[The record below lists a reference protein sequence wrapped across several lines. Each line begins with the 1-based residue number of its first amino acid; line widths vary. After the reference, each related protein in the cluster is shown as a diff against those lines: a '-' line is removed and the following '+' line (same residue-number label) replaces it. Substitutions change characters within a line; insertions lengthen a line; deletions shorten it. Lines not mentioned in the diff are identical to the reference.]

1 MPCWVRPWGRYP
13 LEAQTRSSSIRNSGV
28 IQQESNT
35 LPSRLEVQR
44 LVATE
49 RSLMSQR
56 MYTYVR
62 WLVML
67 PLAVGF
73 VVPSWAVD
81 CGELQEQRD
90 QLARRAMAAEVALV
104 HAERQRLCPQLEAL
118 ATADSKDTDST
129 AGASAELDYGAYI
142 RCREQAERQ
151 LTATRPVLY
160 RNSAGFPFLTPDGAR
175 LARQADALIKARQVS
190 CSALPPGG
198 GQSPQPSQP
207 GP

>member
-56 MYTYVR
+56 MYTCVR
-62 WLVML
+62 WALAL
-67 PLAVGF
+67 PLAFGF
-73 VVPSWAVD
+73 VDPSWAVD
-81 CGELQEQRD
+81 CPQLQVQRD
-90 QLARRAMAAEVALV
+90 QLARRAMAAEVTLV
-104 HAERQRLCPQLEAL
+104 HAERQRVCPQLEAL
-118 ATADSKDTDST
+118 ATADGKTNESSEELS
-129 AGASAELDYGAYI
+129 GQLDYGAYI
-142 RCREQAERQ
+142 RCREQAEMQ

-175 LARQADALIKARQVS
+175 LARQADALIKALQAS

>member
-1 MPCWVRPWGRYP
+1 M
-13 LEAQTRSSSIRNSGV
+13 RNSGV

-56 MYTYVR
+56 MYTCVR
-62 WLVML
+62 WALAL
-67 PLAVGF
+67 PLAF
-73 VVPSWAVD
+73 VAVTPSWAVD
-81 CGELQEQRD
+81 CGQLQEQRD

-104 HAERQRLCPQLEAL
+104 HAQRQRVCPQLEAL
-118 ATADSKDTDST
+118 ATADGKTNESS
-129 AGASAELDYGAYI
+129 AGLPVQLDYGAYI
-142 RCREQAERQ
+142 RCRQLAEMQ

-160 RNSAGFPFLTPDGAR
+160 RTSAGFPFLTPDGAR
-175 LARQADALIKARQVS
+175 LARQADALIKALQVN
-190 CSALPPGG
+190 CSALPAMTEP
-198 GQSPQPSQP
+198 SPQPSRP

>member
-13 LEAQTRSSSIRNSGV
+13 LAAQTRSSSIRNSGV

-56 MYTYVR
+56 MYTCVR
-62 WLVML
+62 WVLAL
-67 PLAVGF
+67 PLAFGF
-73 VVPSWAVD
+73 VDPSWSVD
-81 CGELQEQRD
+81 CRQLQEQRD
-90 QLARRAMAAEVALV
+90 QLARRAMAAEVTLV
-104 HAERQRLCPQLEAL
+104 HAQRQRVCPQLEAL
-118 ATADSKDTDST
+118 ATTDGKTNESSEELP
-129 AGASAELDYGAYI
+129 GQLDYGAYI
-142 RCREQAERQ
+142 RCREQAEMQ
-151 LTATRPVLY
+151 LTAKRPVLY
-160 RNSAGFPFLTPDGAR
+160 RNSTGFPFLTPDGAR
-175 LARQADALIKARQVS
+175 LARQADALIKALQSS

-198 GQSPQPSQP
+198 GQSPQSSQP